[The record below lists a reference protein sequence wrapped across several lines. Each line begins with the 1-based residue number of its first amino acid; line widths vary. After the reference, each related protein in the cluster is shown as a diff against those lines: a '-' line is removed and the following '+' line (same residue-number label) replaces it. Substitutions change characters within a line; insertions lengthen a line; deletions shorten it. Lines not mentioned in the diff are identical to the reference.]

1 MNLLYFAR
9 IRESIGKSSE
19 ELTLPKT
26 VKNTDDLIDYLM
38 TLGKNYQAA
47 FEQQDLIRIAVNQ
60 TYVGIAHPITDDDEV
75 AIFPPM
81 TGG

>member
-47 FEQQDLIRIAVNQ
+47 FEQPDLIRIAVNQ